1 MKHAFTEEELS
12 EMKSTMAMITDN
24 KLVGRHTDPMV
35 SLFKQRFEDTF
46 KCLAEEGRTPALWVQ
61 YHYMVDVIKIFIR
74 SERLGDH
81 NGHLSCIVTRMLD
94 IFTAAGHHLYV
105 KRTQLNCKLM
115 K

>member
-1 MKHAFTEEELS
+1 MKHVFTGEELS
-12 EMKSTMAMITDN
+12 EIRSTMEMVADK
-24 KLVGRHTDPMV
+24 KLGARRTDPIV

-46 KCLAEEGRTPALWVQ
+46 KCLAKGGRTPALWVQ

-94 IFTAAGHHLYV
+94 IFAAAGHV
-105 KRTQLNCKLM
+105 KGTQLNCQLM